1 MAKYIMRLDDACQ
14 KMNLENWDRMERL
27 LTKYDIKP
35 LVGVIP
41 NCKDPD
47 MDKYDWD
54 EPGFLERK
62 ERWQKKGWELAL
74 HGYTHVFETDE
85 GFITIGDRCH
95 IGGSTFISRSSI
107 IIGNDVTIAWNCT
120 IYDHNSHP
128 VEREKR
134 KNDTVQEYYDLLEC
148 GNMIAQKDWS
158 NVITKPIVIKDKAWI
173 GMNAIVLKGV
183 TIGEGAVVAAGS
195 VVTKDV
201 EPWTVVGG
209 NPAKKIGISR

>member
-1 MAKYIMRLDDACQ
+1 MLIYGRS
-14 KMNLENWDRMERL
+14 
-27 LTKYDIKP
+27 
-35 LVGVIP
+35 
-41 NCKDPD
+41 
-47 MDKYDWD
+47 
-54 EPGFLERK
+54 
-62 ERWQKKGWELAL
+62 QKKQFLKIGKNCIVD
-74 HGYTHVFETDE
+74 GKFVFETDE

-128 VEREKR
+128 VEWEKR

-201 EPWTVVGG
+201 PDWTVVGG
-209 NPAKKIGISR
+209 NPATVLKQLESE